1 MEELKNNLTT
11 TDTVQELQRKLYQKA
26 KSNIGFRFYALYDK
40 LYRKDVLR
48 KAWEKVKANQGVDGI
63 DGISIEDI
71 EKEGLESFLQNIE
84 KELKEKT
91 YRPQP
96 SKRVYIPK
104 SDGRL
109 RPLSIPTIR
118 DRVVQSALR
127 IVIEPI
133 FEADFEDCSYGFR
146 PNRSAQQAAFEVRK
160 LLNFGYTEVVET
172 DIEDC
177 FGTIPHRELLNMIAK
192 RIVDGKILWLVK
204 LILKAGVATEDNR
217 IHKDTKGTPQGGAI
231 SPLLANI
238 YLNNIDKGWKPITKT
253 TRLIRYADDLLILS
267 KYKVDGYKIKLE
279 QMVSKLKLNLKL
291 SKTRILNA
299 NQEGFDFLGFRFVRK
314 VSPKTNRLTT
324 YYFPAQKAVNNI
336 KQRIRQVVDHRRP
349 KKAEAIA
356 QELTPILRGWVN
368 YFRIANSAKIFSKV
382 RYYTAQ
388 RMRKFICR
396 RGHMSGYGYKSYTG
410 KYLYGNLGLYNDYH
424 VLWAKAL

>member
-1 MEELKNNLTT
+1 MEELKSNLTT
-11 TDTVQELQRKLYQKA
+11 TDTVQELQQKLLSKA

-48 KAWEKVKANQGVDGI
+48 KAWEKVKANQGAEGI
-63 DGISIEDI
+63 DEISLEDI
-71 EKEGLESFLQNIE
+71 EKEGLESFLRNIE

-91 YRPQP
+91 YLPQP
-96 SKRVYIPK
+96 SRRVYIPK
-104 SDGRL
+104 PDGRL
-109 RPLSIPTIR
+109 RPLSIPTIK

-146 PNRSAQQAAFEVRK
+146 PNRSAQQAAGEVRK
-160 LLNFGYTEVVET
+160 LLNFGYTQVVET

-177 FGTIPHRELLNMIAK
+177 FGTIPHRELLDMIAK

-204 LILKAGVATEDNR
+204 LILKAGVVTEDNR
-217 IHKDTKGTPQGGAI
+217 IHKDIKGTPQGGAI

-267 KYKVDGYKIKLE
+267 KYKADGYKIKLE
-279 QMVSKLKLNLKL
+279 QMVNKLKLNLKPQ
-291 SKTRILNA
+291 KTRVLSA

-368 YFRIANSAKIFSKV
+368 YFRIANSTKIFSKV

-396 RGHMSGYGYKSYTG
+396 RGHRSGYGYKSYPG
-410 KYLYGNLGLYNDYH
+410 KYLYGKLGLYNDY
-424 VLWAKAL
+424 VISWAKAL

>member
-1 MEELKNNLTT
+1 LEELKSNLTT
-11 TDTVQELQRKLYQKA
+11 TDTVQELQQKLLSKA
-26 KSNIGFRFYALYDK
+26 KSNMGFRFYALYDK

-48 KAWEKVKANQGVDGI
+48 KAWGKVKANQGAEGM
-63 DGISIEDI
+63 DGISLEDI
-71 EKEGLESFLQNIE
+71 EQEGVELFLQRIE

-104 SDGRL
+104 PDGKL
-109 RPLSIPTIR
+109 RPLSIPTIK

-146 PNRSAQQAAFEVRK
+146 PNRSAQQAAGEVRK
-160 LLNFGYTEVVET
+160 LLNFGYTQVVET

-177 FGTIPHRELLNMIAK
+177 FGTIPHRELLDMIAK
-192 RIVDGKILWLVK
+192 RIVDGKILWLAK
-204 LILKAGVATEDNR
+204 LILKAGVVMEDNR
-217 IHKDTKGTPQGGAI
+217 IHKDNKGTPQGGAI

-238 YLNNIDKGWKPITKT
+238 YLNNIDKGWKPITNT
-253 TRLIRYADDLLILS
+253 ARLIRYADGLLILS
-267 KYKVDGYKIKLE
+267 KYKADGFKIKLE
-279 QMVSKLKLNLKL
+279 QMVNKLKLNLK
-291 SKTRILNA
+291 SQKTRILNA
-299 NQEGFDFLGFRFVRK
+299 NQEGFDFLGFRFVRGI
-314 VSPKTNRLTT
+314 SSKTHKLTT

-336 KQRIRQVVDHRRP
+336 KQRIRQVADHRCP
-349 KKAEAIA
+349 KKAETIA
-356 QELTPILRGWVN
+356 RELTPILRGWVN
-368 YFRIANSAKIFSKV
+368 YFRGANSAKTFYKV
-382 RYYTAQ
+382 RYYMAQ

-396 RGHMSGYGYKSYTG
+396 RGQRSGYGYKRYPD
-410 KYLYGNLGLYNDYH
+410 KYLYGKLGLYNDYR

>member
-1 MEELKNNLTT
+1 MENNLTT
-11 TDTVQELQRKLYQKA
+11 TDTVQELQQKLYHKA
-26 KSNIGFRFYALYDK
+26 KSNAGFRFYALYDK
-40 LYRKDVLR
+40 LYRKDVLG
-48 KAWEKVKANQGVDGI
+48 KAWGKVKANRGVEGI
-63 DGISIEDI
+63 DGVDFEDI
-71 EKEGLESFLQNIE
+71 EQEGAESFLQNIE
-84 KELKEKT
+84 EELREKT

-96 SKRVYIPK
+96 SKRVHIPK
-104 SDGRL
+104 PDGRL
-109 RPLSIPTIR
+109 RPLSIPTIK

-146 PNRSAQQAAFEVRK
+146 VNRSAQQAAEEVRK

-177 FGTIPHRELLNMIAK
+177 FGTIPHRDLLDMIAK

-204 LILKAGVATEDNR
+204 LILKAGVVTEDNR
-217 IHKDTKGTPQGGAI
+217 ISKDTKGTPQGGAI

-253 TRLIRYADDLLILS
+253 ARLIRYADDLLILS
-267 KYKVDGYKIKLE
+267 MYKADGYKIKLE
-279 QMVSKLKLNLKL
+279 QMVNKLKLNLKPQ
-291 SKTRILNA
+291 KTRILNA

-324 YYFPAQKAVNNI
+324 YYFPAQKAVKTI
-336 KQRIRQVVDHRRP
+336 KQRIRQVVNYRRP
-349 KKAEAIA
+349 KKAEVIA

-368 YFRIANSAKIFSKV
+368 YFRIANSAKTFGKV

-396 RGHMSGYGYKSYTG
+396 QGHRSGYGYKSYPD
-410 KYLYGNLGLYNDYH
+410 KYLYGKLGLYNDYA
-424 VLWAKAL
+424 VSWTKAL

>member
-1 MEELKNNLTT
+1 MEEMKSDLTT
-11 TDTVQELQRKLYQKA
+11 TDTVQELQQKLLSKA

-40 LYRKDVLR
+40 LYREDVLR
-48 KAWEKVKANQGVDGI
+48 KAWEKVKANQGAEGI
-63 DGISIEDI
+63 DGMSLEDI
-71 EKEGLESFLQNIE
+71 EKEGVESFLQNIG

-109 RPLSIPTIR
+109 RPLSIPTIK

-146 PNRSAQQAAFEVRK
+146 PNRSAQQAAGEVRK
-160 LLNFGYTEVVET
+160 LLNFGYTQVVET

-177 FGTIPHRELLNMIAK
+177 FGTIPHRELLDMIAK
-192 RIVDGKILWLVK
+192 RIVDGKILWLIK
-204 LILKAGVATEDNR
+204 LILKAGVVMEDSR

-238 YLNNIDKGWKPITKT
+238 YLNNIDKGWKPITNT
-253 TRLIRYADDLLILS
+253 ARLIRYADDLLILS
-267 KYKVDGYKIKLE
+267 RYKADGYKIKLE
-279 QMVSKLKLNLKL
+279 QMVNKLKVNLKPQ
-291 SKTRILNA
+291 KTRILNA
-299 NQEGFDFLGFRFVRK
+299 NQEGFDFLGFRFVRGI
-314 VSPKTNRLTT
+314 SPKTHKLTT

-336 KQRIRQVVDHRRP
+336 KQRIRQVADHRCP
-349 KKAEAIA
+349 KKAETIA
-356 QELTPILRGWVN
+356 RELTPILRGWVN
-368 YFRIANSAKIFSKV
+368 YFRAANSSEVFGKV

-396 RGHMSGYGYKSYTG
+396 RGQRSGYGYKSYPD
-410 KYLYGNLGLYNDYH
+410 KYLYGILGLYNDYR
-424 VLWAKAL
+424 VLWAKA

>member
-1 MEELKNNLTT
+1 MEELKSNLTT
-11 TDTVQELQRKLYQKA
+11 TDRVQELQQKLLSKA

-40 LYRKDVLR
+40 LYRRDVLS
-48 KAWEKVKANQGVDGI
+48 KAWEKVKANQGAEGI

-71 EKEGLESFLQNIE
+71 EKDGLESFLQNIE

-146 PNRSAQQAAFEVRK
+146 PNRSAQQAAGEVRK
-160 LLNFGYTEVVET
+160 LLNFGYTQVVET

-177 FGTIPHRELLNMIAK
+177 FGTIPHRELLDMIAK
-192 RIVDGKILWLVK
+192 RIVDGKILWLIK
-204 LILKAGVATEDNR
+204 LILKAGVVREDNR
-217 IHKDTKGTPQGGAI
+217 IHKDNQGTPQGGAI

-238 YLNNIDKGWKPITKT
+238 YLNNIDKGWKPITNT
-253 TRLIRYADDLLILS
+253 ARLIRYADDLLILS
-267 KYKVDGYKIKLE
+267 KYKADGYKIKLE
-279 QMVSKLKLNLKL
+279 QMVNKLKLNLKPQ
-291 SKTRILNA
+291 KTRILNV
-299 NQEGFDFLGFRFVRK
+299 NQEGFDFLGFRFVRGI
-314 VSPKTNRLTT
+314 SPKTGKLTT

-336 KQRIRQVVDHRRP
+336 KQRIRQVVDHRCP
-349 KKAEAIA
+349 KKAETIA
-356 QELTPILRGWVN
+356 RELFPILRGWVN
-368 YFRIANSAKIFSKV
+368 YFRVANSAKTFYKV

-396 RGHMSGYGYKSYTG
+396 RGQRSGYGYKRYPDE
-410 KYLYGNLGLYNDYH
+410 YLYGRLGLYNDYR
-424 VLWAKAL
+424 VSWAKAL